1 MRSILKLILLAG
13 LPTALLAMDQAPVKE
28 RKALTLEGA
37 RQAIA
42 AAQEYARRN
51 NAPGAAIAV
60 VDEGGNLIAVERLDG
75 TFAAGPNIS
84 IGKARTAALFQRP
97 TATFENIIRQGRTPM
112 LALNDFTPLQGGVP
126 IQVEGQTVGAIGVS
140 GAASAQQD
148 EEIALAGAAALSG
161 ASPAAASQQSL
172 YFDGK
177 RVSEAFAKG
186 APLLETAGYKVHAS
200 RREKPGLAEVH
211 NFETDIFLVLEGTA
225 TFVTG
230 GEVMDGQVTEAGQI
244 RGQSITGGQSRQLKK
259 GDAVVV
265 PAGVPHQF
273 TAVEGPFLYFVV
285 KPISH

>member
-37 RQAIA
+37 RQVIA
-42 AAQEYARRN
+42 AAEEYARRN

-97 TATFENIIRQGRTPM
+97 TSTFENIIRQGRTPM

-161 ASPAAASQQSL
+161 ASPAAVAQQSL
-172 YFDGK
+172 YFDGQ
-177 RVSEAFAKG
+177 RVSDAFAKG

-211 NFETDIFLVLEGTA
+211 NYETDIFLVLEGTA

-230 GEVMDGQVTEAGQI
+230 GEVLDGQVTEAGQI
-244 RGQSITGGQSRQLKK
+244 RGQSIRGGQSRQLKK